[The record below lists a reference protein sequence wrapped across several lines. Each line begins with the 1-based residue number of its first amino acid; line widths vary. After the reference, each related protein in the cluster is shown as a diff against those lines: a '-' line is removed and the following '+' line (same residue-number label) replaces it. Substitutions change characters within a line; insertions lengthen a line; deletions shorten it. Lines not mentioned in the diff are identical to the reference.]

1 MDGYLRKAHILAGQ
15 YLTAPA
21 SCREVC
27 HDLNGIQAQLA
38 SAAEH
43 ALRIRATDL
52 PDELGA
58 GFGKSWTLRGA
69 MHLFALEDLPLFL
82 HKGRKRA
89 LRPVDE
95 MAEDEYITLERKQL
109 FASAILE
116 AIGMGVESRDALRA
130 YCAQQGMTGQEA
142 QSVFNSWGGTIRCLA
157 EEGRLCYRPCREKAF
172 QLCPPFEPM
181 EAEATELEMAR
192 RYFTNYGPAT
202 LRDAAYFFGSTQ
214 KRARAWLDALPVKA
228 ACIEG
233 RECFWIDRGQT
244 RYADIPDCLLL
255 AGFDQL
261 MLGYEKKDSPFLPEE
276 YLRGIFSLAG
286 MVSPAILLHGSV
298 AGRWKK
304 TGGRVEL
311 TAFRTLKPT
320 EQRKVLGAVERTF
333 DDVKAVVWA

>member
-1 MDGYLRKAHILAGQ
+1 MDGYMRKARILAGQ
-15 YLTAPA
+15 HLTMQAG
-21 SCREVC
+21 CREVC
-27 HDLNGIQAQLA
+27 RDLIGIQAQLA
-38 SAAEH
+38 SAAAH
-43 ALRIRATDL
+43 ALRIRTAAQPL
-52 PDELGA
+52 EG
-58 GFGKSWTLRGA
+58 GFGKSWTLRGT
-69 MHLFALEDLPLFL
+69 MHLFALEDLPLLL

-95 MAEDEYITLERKQL
+95 MVEDEYITLERKQL

-116 AIGMGVESRDALRA
+116 AVGKGVENRDALRA
-130 YCAQQGMTGQEA
+130 YCAERGMTDREA

-157 EEGRLCYRPCREKAF
+157 EEGKLCYRPCQEKAF

-181 EAEATELEMAR
+181 ETGEAELEMAR

-202 LRDAAYFFGSTQ
+202 LKDAAYFFGCAQ

-228 ACIEG
+228 ECIEG
-233 RECFWIDRGQT
+233 RECFWIDNGQT
-244 RYADIPDCLLL
+244 RWPDIPDCLLL

-261 MLGYEKKDSPFLPEE
+261 MLGYEKRESPFLPEE
-276 YLRGIFSLAG
+276 YLRGVFSLAG

-311 TAFRTLKPT
+311 TAFRTLGSAGQK
-320 EQRKVLGAVERTF
+320 KVLDAVEHMF
-333 DDVKAVVWA
+333 DDVRSVVWA